1 MNKLETEQKRL
12 EDFEELLTCI
22 AGLDAL
28 NLAFYLKGRSEE
40 TMNDVL
46 FYYTG
51 YRSYDQYCEEN
62 MGD

>member
-1 MNKLETEQKRL
+1 MNKLEAQQKRL
-12 EDFEELLTCI
+12 DDYEELLTCI

-51 YRSYDQYCEEN
+51 YRSYDQYYEEN